1 MKRIKAISLILAV
14 AVILP
19 LLLTGCIPSRG
30 AYEVKLCTETLE
42 AFFTALENN
51 DADAVKSLFSKAVIE
66 KDTDL
71 DAQIEKLI
79 EIYPSA
85 PTEIFADDLNGG
97 DYSTEYGASY
107 SRLNDSVPVFCDGE
121 YYWVIIYIVYEYQAN
136 WDNIGVESIAFFT
149 ADEYCAWFYD
159 DESKTNDLSVD
170 IFDDGLSV
178 YAERTLENDV
188 IPINRF
194 PYEFIP
200 IERTINVSD
209 VKSFINDNKSMAD
222 FKARFGEP
230 NAKDESYAVAEYFY
244 ELPNSNGEAR
254 YLKLG
259 VIDGRISYASIV
271 GNFDYVESIYDS
283 PVKSPYE

>member
-121 YYWVIIYIVYEYQAN
+121 YYWVIIYIVYEDQAN

>member
-19 LLLTGCIPSRG
+19 LLLTGCIPSRD

-51 DADAVKSLFSKAVIE
+51 DAAAVKSLFSKTVIE

-97 DYSTEYGASY
+97 DYSTEYGAFY
-107 SRLNDSVPVFCDGE
+107 ARLNDTVPVFCDGE
-121 YYWVIIYIVYEYQAN
+121 YYWVEIYIVYEDQAN
-136 WDNIGVESIAFFT
+136 EDNIGVESIAFFT
-149 ADEYCAWFYD
+149 ADEYCAWFHD
-159 DESKTNDLSVD
+159 DENKTNDLSVD

-178 YAERTLENDV
+178 YADLKLEGEIRPIHG
-188 IPINRF
+188 IPH
-194 PYEFIP
+194 EFTSIRR
-200 IERTINVSD
+200 IITASEVD
-209 VKSFINDNKSMAD
+209 AFIDDNKNITD
-222 FKARFGEP
+222 FVARFGEP
-230 NAKDESYAVAEYFY
+230 NARCGEYHYTYFY
-244 ELPNSNGEAR
+244 ELLDDDGR
-254 YLKLG
+254 VQYLELG
-259 VIDGRISYASIV
+259 VSYNEITYASIV
-271 GNFDYVESIYDS
+271 SDFKFIRSIYDLAVS
-283 PVKSPYE
+283 